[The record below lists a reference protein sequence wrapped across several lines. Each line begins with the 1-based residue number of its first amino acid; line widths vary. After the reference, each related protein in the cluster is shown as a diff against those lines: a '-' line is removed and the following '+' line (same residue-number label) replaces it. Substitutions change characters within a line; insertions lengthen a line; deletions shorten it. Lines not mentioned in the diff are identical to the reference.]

1 MLSDERR
8 PLNLNSYL
16 SYSGSF
22 GSLELSHSEKFMIR
36 VCGLDSYLLLGPTV
50 VAIGISNDFVKPLV
64 KFVQNYQPQFQAFGV
79 HV

>member
-1 MLSDERR
+1 
-8 PLNLNSYL
+8 
-16 SYSGSF
+16 
-22 GSLELSHSEKFMIR
+22 MIR
-36 VCGLDSYLLLGPTV
+36 VCRLDSYLLLGPTV